1 MKTFISCLGFGIATG
16 VGLMGGY
23 WLWNEVLEDK
33 MDDLKDR
40 LSKKKSEKSW
50 P

>member
-1 MKTFISCLGFGIATG
+1 MKTIIAYLGIGIATG
-16 VGLMGGY
+16 VGIMGGY
-23 WLWNEVLEDK
+23 WLWDNVLEDK
-33 MDDLKDR
+33 ADDLKDR